1 MWLCS
6 THNQTSKPNQ
16 PKARTA
22 DPFTALTR
30 HAGSVAFV
38 NETRLHGHSGCSNA
52 TRKNAASNPARE
64 TAPPGHQPAM
74 NTGGATVRAP
84 AAACTRT
91 PWPNA
96 RSMRTDTQPP
106 HLRRAMSPASSHSPP
121 SSVSSTGLVKT
132 PSTRSAPATMAALRI
147 TRHTAHC
154 LTGWRHRKQRDARLR
169 PNFVYHRRRE
179 QGLSP
184 RPALPTTSPPP
195 TRTGRKCIG
204 PDAERAR
211 SCAPQIN
218 HTAQR

>member
-1 MWLCS
+1 MVIPGVVTPRERMQQAIPLAKRRLQD
-6 THNQTSKPNQ
+6 TRP
-16 PKARTA
+16 P
-22 DPFTALTR
+22 PAL
-30 HAGSVAFV
+30 
-38 NETRLHGHSGCSNA
+38 
-52 TRKNAASNPARE
+52 
-64 TAPPGHQPAM
+64 
-74 NTGGATVRAP
+74 NTGDATVRAP

-218 HTAQR
+218 HDACSHDARLVQLHARPAPVAFRALYRKESADNGGTESGASRGP